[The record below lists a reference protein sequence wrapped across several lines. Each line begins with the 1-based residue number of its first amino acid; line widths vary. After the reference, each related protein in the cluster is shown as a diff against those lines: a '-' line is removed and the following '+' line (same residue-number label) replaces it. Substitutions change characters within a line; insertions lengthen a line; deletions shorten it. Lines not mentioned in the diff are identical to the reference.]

1 MKTNKYADLIKFG
14 LSQKTLMSLTE
25 SSINVL
31 HKNLIEGKKD
41 ICPKCGMKN
50 CKCNHSKK
58 KETKETVTTQTL
70 PPQKVTKI
78 TPDTA
83 KSTGA
88 NVGNVD
94 VSMDSS
100 GNIIAKGPLNT
111 DKGESKKGKVI
122 KDGEMSE
129 SKTKKNKYDKIN
141 PWRICHSQVG
151 PKKTPKFERCV
162 RAVKQSIGEGKN
174 PFSVLLEEKILSLL
188 ETHLRPK
195 MTKGELMDL
204 LGKKTMKTPIG
215 RLNSIGGSVS
225 ENTKE
230 KEAPVR
236 NPGTKTPSKPKTKD
250 PFKPEPHKQ
259 PKPKAHHKK
268 HETKEFVMDAP
279 APTKEPKVTP
289 GTKTPPKPK
298 TKDPFR
304 PEPHKQPNPKAR
316 KKLPSWLT
324 FKNLGIKLKK

>member
-41 ICPKCGMKN
+41 ICPKCGMKD

-58 KETKETVTTQTL
+58 KETKEEVKTQVTNITFDPSNQSDQ
-70 PPQKVTKI
+70 QKLAQKGIHVDPTTKKLTMTTSPGGDI
-78 TPDTA
+78 TED
-83 KSTGA
+83 G
-88 NVGNVD
+88 
-94 VSMDSS
+94 
-100 GNIIAKGPLNT
+100 
-111 DKGESKKGKVI
+111 KK
-122 KDGEMSE
+122 

-230 KEAPVR
+230 KEAPVK

-279 APTKEPKVTP
+279 APTKNPKVDP